1 MSNKPNGFVFLALAL
16 LFGSCGHFCL
26 KASNGFKR
34 IDYVVLCYIMFAL
47 KIYFM
52 AKAYS
57 LMPLGIANALYS
69 SAIILFTTFLGLM
82 YYKETLNA
90 YSATGIMC
98 IVSGVALI
106 QYNK

>member
-1 MSNKPNGFVFLALAL
+1 
-16 LFGSCGHFCL
+16 
-26 KASNGFKR
+26 
-34 IDYVVLCYIMFAL
+34 MFAL

-57 LMPLGIANALYS
+57 LMPVGIANALYGAALILCS
-69 SAIILFTTFLGLM
+69 SFLGLM

>member
-47 KIYFM
+47 KIYFIG
-52 AKAYS
+52 KAYTK
-57 LMPLGIANALYS
+57 LPLGVVNSLYAS
-69 SAIILFTTFLGLM
+69 VIILFTTFLGLM
-82 YYKETLNA
+82 YYNEKLNA
-90 YSATGIMC
+90 YSATGILC
-98 IVSGVALI
+98 IVLGVALI
-106 QYNK
+106 QMNK